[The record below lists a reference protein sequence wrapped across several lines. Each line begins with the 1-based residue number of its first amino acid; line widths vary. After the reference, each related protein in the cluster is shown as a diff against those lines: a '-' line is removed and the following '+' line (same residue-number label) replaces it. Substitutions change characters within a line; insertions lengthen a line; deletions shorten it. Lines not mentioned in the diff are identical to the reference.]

1 MVANVTIYTDGAA
14 RGNPGPSA
22 SGYSIYK
29 GKELLSK
36 ECKYN
41 GARTNN
47 YAEYTAIIMALSWC
61 SDNLITAENLEIELY
76 SDSELVVRQL
86 KGKYKVRSKDMK
98 QLHEEVLKLSEEFDS
113 VSFDNLPRSN
123 PNISKVDKMLNQLLD
138 TEEGKAS
145 AKE

>member
-1 MVANVTIYTDGAA
+1 MVASIAIYTDGAA

-22 SGYSIYK
+22 SGYSVYK
-29 GKELLSK
+29 GKELLSQ

-41 GARTNN
+41 GKRTNN

-61 SDNLITAENLEIELY
+61 SDNLITAENLQIELY
-76 SDSELVVRQL
+76 SDSELVIRQL
-86 KGKYKVRSKDMK
+86 KGKYKVKSKDMK
-98 QLHEEVLKLSEEFDS
+98 KLNEEVLELAHEFDS

-123 PNISKVDKMLNQLLD
+123 PNISKVDKMLNRLLD
-138 TEEGKAS
+138 TEEERAS

>member
-1 MVANVTIYTDGAA
+1 MVASITIYTDGAA

-29 GKELLSK
+29 GREPLNR

-41 GARTNN
+41 GKMTNN
-47 YAEYTAIIMALSWC
+47 SAEYTAIIMALSWC
-61 SDNLITAENLEIELY
+61 GDNLITSENLQIELY
-76 SDSELVVRQL
+76 SDSELVIRQL
-86 KGKYKVRSKDMK
+86 KGRYKVKSKDMK
-98 QLHEEVLKLSEEFDS
+98 RLHDEVLELVEEFDS

-123 PNISKVDKMLNQLLD
+123 PNISKVDKMLNELLD
-138 TEEGKAS
+138 TEEEKTS